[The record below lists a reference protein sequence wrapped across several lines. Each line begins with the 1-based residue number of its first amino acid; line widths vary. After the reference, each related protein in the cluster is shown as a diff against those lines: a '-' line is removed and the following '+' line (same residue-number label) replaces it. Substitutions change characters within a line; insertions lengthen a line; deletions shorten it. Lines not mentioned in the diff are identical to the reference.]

1 MASVGVVRELK
12 DTTMGNIIF
21 GMKRRI
27 KMIDRMTMEEMA
39 DTPKEELEN
48 YIVWL
53 YQYIDRLER
62 KASNQCDRIEEL
74 TKDTT
79 TEQRKSYAELYS
91 YTKKY
96 NSTIVIEP
104 QLASLLEAYFEANH
118 ESSLGE
124 LFNRYH

>member
-1 MASVGVVRELK
+1 MV
-12 DTTMGNIIF
+12 
-21 GMKRRI
+21 
-27 KMIDRMTMEEMA
+27 DRMTLEEMA

-62 KASNQCDRIEEL
+62 RVSKQQDVIDEH

-79 TEQRKSYAELYS
+79 IEQRKAYAELYS
-91 YTKKY
+91 YIKEY

>member
-1 MASVGVVRELK
+1 MV
-12 DTTMGNIIF
+12 
-21 GMKRRI
+21 
-27 KMIDRMTMEEMA
+27 DRMTLEEMA

-62 KASNQCDRIEEL
+62 RVSKQQDTINEL

-79 TEQRKSYAELYS
+79 TEQRKAYAELYS
-91 YTKKY
+91 YAKHY